1 MAYKS
6 IITIITDPVAE
17 RAALDAAI
25 ELTAR
30 EDGHLEVLCL
40 GVDRTQPGIYYSGT
54 SAIAMQTSLAEA
66 DEAAARVQKE
76 VKTILDA
83 AGSVGDIHPIAAQT
97 GSLAQILGICTRL
110 SDIAVLPKPYGD
122 DREHEHEAI
131 VEAALFDARI
141 PVLIIPPN
149 TKLPESLDT
158 IVVAW
163 NESREALI
171 AVRHALPILKNAK
184 VVNIAIIDPPVH
196 APDRSDPGGALSQM
210 LSRHGVTAEVSI
222 LAKTMP
228 RVSEVIERHMNDLNA
243 DLLVMGAYGHS
254 RLRESIL
261 GGATR
266 NMLQMA
272 EIPVLMAH

>member
-1 MAYKS
+1 MAFKT
-6 IITIITDPVAE
+6 ITTIITDPVAE
-17 RAALDAAI
+17 RATLDAAI
-25 ELTAR
+25 AFTAR
-30 EDGHLEVLCL
+30 ESGHLDVICL

-66 DEAAARVQKE
+66 DTAAARVEEE
-76 VKTILDA
+76 VKSILDT
-83 AGSVGDIHPIAAQT
+83 AGGMSATHPVAAQT
-97 GSLAQILGICTRL
+97 GSLAQILGNYTRL

-122 DREHEHEAI
+122 ERAHEHEAI

-149 TKLPESLDT
+149 TALPASLDT

-163 NESREALI
+163 NESREALT
-171 AVRHALPILKNAK
+171 AVRHALPVLQNAK

-210 LSRHGVTAEVSI
+210 LSRHGVPAEVSI

-228 RVSEVIERHMNDLNA
+228 RVSEVIERHMTDLNA

-266 NMLQMA
+266 NTLQMA
-272 EIPVLMAH
+272 EMPVLMAH

>member
-1 MAYKS
+1 MAYKT
-6 IITIITDPVAE
+6 ITTIITDPVAE

-30 EDGHLEVLCL
+30 EGGHLEVLCL

-76 VKTILDA
+76 VATILDA
-83 AGSVGDIHPIAAQT
+83 AGGMGDTHPIAAQT
-97 GSLAQILGICTRL
+97 GSLAQILGNYTRL

-184 VVNIAIIDPPVH
+184 VVNITIIDPPVH

-266 NMLQMA
+266 NTLQMA
-272 EIPVLMAH
+272 EMPVLMAH